1 MTISMNMIQTTGFAV
16 IMSAIGYWIQRHVS
30 VLKRLSIPGP
40 VIGGV
45 LFAIIHT
52 ILRLSGILQFDFD
65 HTLQEFFQTLF
76 FTTVGFTASVKML
89 RESGIQASKM
99 ILLTFVMIV
108 IQNLVGAGMA
118 HVVGINPL
126 LGLLMG
132 SSALVGGPGT
142 TGAVAPSIAD
152 LGFSSALTVGFAA
165 ATFGIA
171 AGSILGGPTA
181 TWIINH
187 FHIKTG
193 NDNLENGQ
201 GDDYDGGEEYND
213 ASEVADTIDPS
224 NKNDLISGNT
234 IVKSFLLL
242 LAVAF
247 VGTYFTQFLNWALE
261 HLVSGVT
268 LPSYIGASLLAF
280 IMRNIVDNHDSWEMP
295 MDEINVLSDLVL
307 EVFLSLALLNLQLW
321 ELSNVG
327 FGMLVILF
335 VQLVVMIGFSCFITF
350 PFLGKSYN
358 SVMMTTGFIGYG
370 LGSSYN
376 AVASMSEVTRQ
387 HGRSSRSAIIVPL
400 VCSIFGDFIN
410 VMIIYTFI
418 GWLSK

>member
-1 MTISMNMIQTTGFAV
+1 MTIEMNIIQTTGFAV
-16 IMSAIGYWIQRHVS
+16 IMSGIGYFIQRHVS

-65 HTLQEFFQTLF
+65 QTLQEFFQTLF

-99 ILLTFVMIV
+99 MILTVSMIL
-108 IQNLVGAGMA
+108 IQNFVGIGLA

-142 TGAVAPSIAD
+142 TGAVAPSVAE
-152 LGFSSALTVGFAA
+152 LGFDSALTIGFAA

-193 NDNLENGQ
+193 NDNLENGE

-213 ASEVADTIDPS
+213 AAEVADTIDPS

-234 IVKSFLLL
+234 IIRTFLVL

-247 VGTYFTQFLNWALE
+247 VGTYFTDFLNWALS
-261 HLVSGVT
+261 HLVSGVN
-268 LPSYIGASLLAF
+268 LPSYIGSSLLAF
-280 IMRNIVDNHDSWEMP
+280 ILRNISDNHDTWEMP

-327 FGMLVILF
+327 LGMAVILI
-335 VQLVVMIGFSCFITF
+335 VQLLVMILFACFVAF
-350 PFLGKSYN
+350 PFFGKNYN
-358 SVMMTTGFIGYG
+358 SVMMTTGFIGYA

-410 VMIIYTFI
+410 VMLIYTFL
-418 GWLSK
+418 GWLS